1 VIISVLMPGPVLNRK
16 ATAPGE
22 DRAPADSN
30 SLPGHAAVKAPSDS
44 RLVQQGVRSSSR
56 GAGLPVRHRHQVHR
70 TGLLLG
76 LLALNAAF
84 LKAAQVDDGA
94 LADRRGDGLVA
105 GEAAAPGPLMVV
117 GQESLDVLAGQLG
130 QAADV
135 WAAARYSQNTI
146 RLPGRRPTVLERS
159 VAAAVVR

>member
-1 VIISVLMPGPVLNRK
+1 VTRSWQCRGRSGL
-16 ATAPGE
+16 
-22 DRAPADSN
+22 RA
-30 SLPGHAAVKAPSDS
+30 
-44 RLVQQGVRSSSR
+44 
-56 GAGLPVRHRHQVHR
+56 GAGRYGPGLAGRHQVHR